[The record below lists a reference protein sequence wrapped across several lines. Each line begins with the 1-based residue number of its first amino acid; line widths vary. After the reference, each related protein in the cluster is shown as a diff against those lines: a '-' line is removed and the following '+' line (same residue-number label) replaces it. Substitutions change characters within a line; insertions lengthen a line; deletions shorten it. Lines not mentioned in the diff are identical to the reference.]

1 MSGHGRIPDSFIEA
15 VLAKTDI
22 VSVIQENIKLKKN
35 GANYS
40 ACCPFHHEKTPSF
53 TVSATKQ
60 FYHCFGCS
68 AHGDAIRFLME
79 YQSLSFVEAVERL
92 ATRLGMSV
100 PKDPVDEAKAKI
112 RNAHT
117 VILNRVAEFYSAQF
131 KDPRAQAAVTYLK
144 KRGLTGQ
151 TAKDFAMGFAK
162 EGWDHLIK
170 HFEGEPEA
178 LKILEEAGLIIKHQS
193 GRFYDRFRNRIMF
206 PIRDRKGN
214 VLGFGGRVMD
224 KSEPKY
230 LNSPESPLF
239 QKGHC
244 LYGIYEALKGE
255 KWQKAIV
262 VEGYFDVVM
271 LAQYQIK
278 GAVATLGTAITS
290 HHLSYLFQQVSDVV
304 FCFDG
309 DKAGQAAAWKALQL
323 VLPFLT
329 KDRHV
334 RFAFLPQGEDPDSFV
349 RNNGTAHFKTLLA
362 NSTPLSEYLFAT
374 LCKEVK
380 PDSVDNRAH
389 LANMA
394 QPLLEQIP
402 AGIYKEMMYEQLAQL
417 VSTSLQVVR
426 GEKAA
431 RMSYDKRSF
440 KKPMKSTAPKQLLS
454 TAFFVCGILL
464 RDPSLVDIVKNQGTF
479 FETLST
485 PGMDMLRV
493 VVELLNQGQNTLS
506 PLQLKEGLKARGFSE
521 QRINECESKVALV
534 PVDGLNAELAGAIH
548 RLLAIG
554 QQEITEKLLQ
564 KAKEIGLTEQEKQQL
579 KEILQFR
586 ESID

>member
-1 MSGHGRIPDSFIEA
+1 MSGHGRIPDGFIEA

-22 VSVIQENIKLKKN
+22 VSVIQENLKLKKN

-100 PKDPVDEAKAKI
+100 PKDPVDEAKAKV
-112 RNAHT
+112 RSAHT
-117 VILNRVAEFYSAQF
+117 NVLNRVAEFYSAQF
-131 KDPRAQAAVTYLK
+131 KDPKAQSAVAYLK
-144 KRGLTGQ
+144 KRGLNGQ

-170 HFEGEPEA
+170 HFEGDQEA
-178 LKILEEAGLIIKHQS
+178 LKVLEEAGLIIKHQS
-193 GRFYDRFRNRIMF
+193 GRFYDRFRNRVMF

-290 HHLSYLFQQVSDVV
+290 HHLSYLFQQVNDVV

-329 KDRHV
+329 KDRQV

-349 RNNGTAHFKTLLA
+349 RNNGTDHFKTLLA
-362 NSTPLSEYLFAT
+362 NSTPLSEYLFAA
-374 LCKEVK
+374 LCKEIK

-389 LANMA
+389 LANKA

-431 RMSYDKRSF
+431 RLSYDKRSF
-440 KKPMKSTAPKQLLS
+440 KKPIKATPPKQLLS
-454 TAFFVCGILL
+454 TAFIVCGILL
-464 RDPSLVDIVKNQGTF
+464 REPTLVEMVKKQGTF
-479 FETLST
+479 FEKLST

-506 PLQLKEGLKARGFSE
+506 PLKLKEGLKARGFSE
-521 QRINECESKVALV
+521 QRIDECESKVALV
-534 PVDGLNAELAGAIH
+534 PSDGLSAELNGAIH

-564 KAKEIGLTEQEKQQL
+564 KAKEIGLTDQEKQQL